1 MDKFSELKEKIFD
14 YREQVQS
21 KSRSKSKFSKKV
33 EKISSRLYIFLFVL
47 TIVGYFFFFF
57 SRNIFVD
64 DSPIIDSGTGTM
76 SIQKIGEINVQVLSR
91 KVNPSSHYGEFL
103 FEVEGDQFNTNRE
116 FQAVVSEEKN
126 KTQLKS
132 KLMKIYDNYY
142 VLQVENIPVDWKKL
156 VVDFGYV
163 ETDLADFDLEN
174 STKQEEKTLQ
184 TTFNFDYRKVK
195 ETNDL
200 EKKSKQ
206 EYVIEMTQEQI
217 EQTLKTRNEADKTI
231 EELTEEMKKIDQKI
245 KENREEIEYKTGEE
259 KEEYERANQR
269 LESQK
274 QKYEDKIKELN
285 ETKKS
290 LEEKRQ
296 KLIEK
301 NREAQSEKTN

>member
-1 MDKFSELKEKIFD
+1 MDKILELKEKIFD

-33 EKISSRLYIFLFVL
+33 EKISSLLYIFLFIL

-57 SRNIFVD
+57 SRDIFVD

-76 SIQKIGEINVQVLSR
+76 STQKIGEINVQVLSR

-103 FEVEGDQFNTNRE
+103 FEVEGDQLNTNRE

-132 KLMKIYDNYY
+132 HLMKIYDNYY

-245 KENREEIEYKTGEE
+245 EENREELEYKTGEE

>member
-1 MDKFSELKEKIFD
+1 MKNYDPDSQWGKHTIKVSFQRWD
-14 YREQVQS
+14 Y
-21 KSRSKSKFSKKV
+21 KG
-33 EKISSRLYIFLFVL
+33 FV
-47 TIVGYFFFFF
+47 TF
-57 SRNIFVD
+57 
-64 DSPIIDSGTGTM
+64 
-76 SIQKIGEINVQVLSR
+76 R
-91 KVNPSSHYGEFL
+91 KGGNCKG
-103 FEVEGDQFNTNRE
+103 
-116 FQAVVSEEKN
+116 
-126 KTQLKS
+126 
-132 KLMKIYDNYY
+132 
-142 VLQVENIPVDWKKL
+142 
-156 VVDFGYV
+156 
-163 ETDLADFDLEN
+163 
-174 STKQEEKTLQ
+174 
-184 TTFNFDYRKVK
+184 FNFDYRKVK

-245 KENREEIEYKTGEE
+245 EENREELEYKTGEE

>member
-1 MDKFSELKEKIFD
+1 MF
-14 YREQVQS
+14 
-21 KSRSKSKFSKKV
+21 
-33 EKISSRLYIFLFVL
+33 
-47 TIVGYFFFFF
+47 
-57 SRNIFVD
+57 
-64 DSPIIDSGTGTM
+64 
-76 SIQKIGEINVQVLSR
+76 
-91 KVNPSSHYGEFL
+91 
-103 FEVEGDQFNTNRE
+103 
-116 FQAVVSEEKN
+116 
-126 KTQLKS
+126 
-132 KLMKIYDNYY
+132 
-142 VLQVENIPVDWKKL
+142 L